1 MDHSRITRE
10 SDFYHKL
17 KWLMLSRV
25 IFALI
30 MLTTSLIIQP
40 TESKPL
46 DKPFVVLYI
55 LSLSIFV
62 VSLIYTAIFRYI
74 KKGILFAYFQV
85 IIDTIFVS
93 FIIIITGITS
103 NIFSFIYL
111 VVIIYSSILLFRR
124 GSFIVASICSIQYGV
139 IADLEF
145 YGFLNPFFLDHVYLT
160 TPKDW
165 HHVLYRIIFMMFAC
179 FAVAFLSSLLS
190 ERTRATETEL
200 LAMENHVRRV
210 DKLASLGEMAAGL
223 AHEIKNPLA
232 SLCGSIQLLQ
242 QDIDCGTANDRLML
256 IILRESERLNT
267 LVSEFLLFAKPPRDN
282 IEIIQLDKDLAEIV
296 TLFKNESGCRDRIEI
311 TTELVTGFKVAM
323 DPVRLRQILWNLLL
337 NAADAIEKKGHIN
350 IKMYPLKRYH
360 VCITITDDGCGMSH
374 KIEKKIFDPFF
385 TTKASGSGLGLSI
398 VHSILQSYN
407 GWLGVYSQP
416 GKGTTF
422 TLNLKRMV

>member
-17 KWLMLSRV
+17 KRLMLSRV

-40 TESKPL
+40 TENKQL
-46 DKPFVVLYI
+46 ARPFVVLYV
-55 LSLSIFV
+55 LSISIFI

-74 KKGILFAYFQV
+74 KKGILFAYLQV
-85 IIDTIFVS
+85 IIDTFFVS
-93 FIIIITGITS
+93 FIIIITGIAS
-103 NIFSFIYL
+103 NIFSFLYL

-124 GSFIVASICSIQYGV
+124 GSFIVAAICSIQYGV
-139 IADLEF
+139 IADLEY
-145 YGFLNPFFLDHVYLT
+145 YGFLKPFFLDHLYLS
-160 TPKDW
+160 TPQDW
-165 HHVLYRIIFMMFAC
+165 HHVLYRIIFTMLAC

-200 LAMENHVRRV
+200 LAMENHVKRV
-210 DKLASLGEMAAGL
+210 DKMASLGEMAAGL

-232 SLCGSIQLLQ
+232 SLSGSIQLFQ
-242 QDIDCGTANDRLML
+242 QDTDCDASSGRLMQ

-282 IEIIQLDKDLAEIV
+282 IEIIHLDKDLAEIV
-296 TLFKNESGCRDRIEI
+296 TLFKNDGSCRDRIDI
-311 TTELVTGFKVAM
+311 TTELITGFTVAM
-323 DPVRLRQILWNLLL
+323 DPVQLRQILWNLLL
-337 NAADAIEKKGHIN
+337 NAADAIGKKGHIN
-350 IKMYPLKRYH
+350 IKMYPLKRRH

-374 KIEKKIFDPFF
+374 KTEKKIFDPFF
-385 TTKASGSGLGLSI
+385 TTKASGTGLGLSI

-422 TLNLKRMV
+422 TLNLRRMV